1 MKQVVKIK
9 CPVCETPASQEVET
23 RVNSKLQPNLKK
35 DLLNGQLQYFEC
47 SNCGARRQIETEF
60 LYHDPIKKFMVFLVP
75 NLKNKQNQLSTLL
88 ENVTHDEK
96 VDLSDYE
103 LRIVTHHADLIE
115 KIQLFEHHYN
125 DREVEIVKLL
135 TDGLFAKERPNEEVK
150 SRFFYMKDGVPKI
163 MYITA
168 NEQLLVDFSDNLL
181 KFAKDKYKKIVNT
194 TETGQF
200 HLINAEWA
208 AHALSSN

>member
-1 MKQVVKIK
+1 MN
-9 CPVCETPASQEVET
+9 A
-23 RVNSKLQPNLKK
+23 KLQPNLKK

-88 ENVTHDEK
+88 ENVTRDEK

-135 TDGLFAKERPNEEVK
+135 TDGLFAKERPNEEG
-150 SRFFYMKDGVPKI
+150 SEEINFFNIRRRWRTKI
-163 MYITA
+163 IHYGWRTTFCW
-168 NEQLLVDFSDNLL
+168 FSDNSL
-181 KFAKDKYKKIVNT
+181 KFAKTNIRRVNT

>member
-23 RVNSKLQPNLKK
+23 RVNAKLQPNLKNE
-35 DLLNGQLQYFEC
+35 LLNGQLQYFEC

-75 NLKNKQNQLSTLL
+75 NLKNKQDQLSTLL
-88 ENVTHDEK
+88 ENVTRDEK

-103 LRIVTHHADLIE
+103 LRIVMHHADLIE
-115 KIQLFEHHYN
+115 KIQLFDHQYN
-125 DREVEIVKLL
+125 DCEVEIVKLL

-168 NEQLLVDFSDNLL
+168 KEQLLVDFSDNLL

-194 TETGQF
+194 TDTGQF

-208 AHALSSN
+208 AHALSSS

>member
-47 SNCGARRQIETEF
+47 GNCGARRQIETEF
-60 LYHDPIKKFMVFLVP
+60 LYHDPIKKFMIFLVP

-88 ENVTHDEK
+88 ENVTRDEK

-103 LRIVTHHADLIE
+103 LRIVMHHADLIE
-115 KIQLFEHHYN
+115 KIQLFDHQYN
-125 DREVEIVKLL
+125 DCEVEIVKLL
-135 TDGLFAKERPNEEVK
+135 TDGLFAKERPNEDVK

-168 NEQLLVDFSDNLL
+168 KEQLLVDFSDNLL

-194 TETGQF
+194 TDTGQF

-208 AHALSSN
+208 AHALSSS